1 MYWAGEHM
9 SQAVKSKKLD
19 AEDGLSFF
27 DFDDYDNVVGF
38 LISQAAD
45 VLVKQLEA
53 IFQADDVSLTPREF
67 AVLNRLAQFG
77 ELTQIELSE
86 LTYKDPPST
95 SRIVESLRGKQL
107 VRRKTSKSDR
117 RSTDISLTDK
127 GRTIRDRIA
136 PQIADLLQRATGG
149 SSNKEMAAAVAVL
162 KRVIAYCRDLETPA
176 E

>member
-1 MYWAGEHM
+1 M
-9 SQAVKSKKLD
+9 SQTIKTRKPESEEAQ
-19 AEDGLSFF
+19 SFF
-27 DFDDYDNVVGF
+27 DFDDYDNVIGF

-67 AVLNRLAQFG
+67 AMLNRLAQFG

-95 SRIVESLRGKQL
+95 SRVVESLRRKQL

-127 GRTIRDRIA
+127 GREIRDRIA

-149 SSNKEMAAAVAVL
+149 SSNKELAAAVTVL
-162 KRVIAYCRDLETPA
+162 KRVIAYCRDLEAATEKEA
-176 E
+176 

>member
-1 MYWAGEHM
+1 MTQTTKTRTAE
-9 SQAVKSKKLD
+9 SED
-19 AEDGLSFF
+19 AQSFF
-27 DFDDYDNVVGF
+27 DFDDYDNVIGF

-53 IFQADDVSLTPREF
+53 IFQAGDVSLTPREF

-95 SRIVESLRGKQL
+95 SRVVESLRRKQL

-117 RSTDISLTDK
+117 RSTDISLTEK
-127 GRTIRDRIA
+127 GREIRDRIA

-149 SSNKEMAAAVAVL
+149 SSNKEMGAAVAVL
-162 KRVIAYCRDLETPA
+162 KRVIAYCRNLETAP

>member
-1 MYWAGEHM
+1 M
-9 SQAVKSKKLD
+9 SQATKTRKPESEE
-19 AEDGLSFF
+19 AQSFF
-27 DFDDYDNVVGF
+27 DFDDYDNVIGF

-67 AVLNRLAQFG
+67 AMLNRLAQFG

-86 LTYKDPPST
+86 LTYKDPPAT
-95 SRIVESLRGKQL
+95 SRVVESLRRKQL

-117 RSTDISLTDK
+117 RSTDISLTEK
-127 GRTIRDRIA
+127 GREIRDRIA
-136 PQIADLLQRATGG
+136 PQIADLLQRATGT
-149 SSNKEMAAAVAVL
+149 SNNKELGAAVAVL
-162 KRVIAYCRDLETPA
+162 KRVIAYCRDLEAAP